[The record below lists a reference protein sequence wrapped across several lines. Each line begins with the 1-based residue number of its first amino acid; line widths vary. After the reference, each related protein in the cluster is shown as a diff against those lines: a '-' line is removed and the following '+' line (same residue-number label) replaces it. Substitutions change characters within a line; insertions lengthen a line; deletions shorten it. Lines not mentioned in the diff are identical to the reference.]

1 LFWRFVVYACY
12 SLALLTT
19 RIVRCEVP
27 SSYFFTK
34 LKRSCIDYIVVRSS
48 PEVRAK
54 GDVFDDVIIQDS
66 GSLDT
71 NWWFRFCGWWRQ
83 NINRSDHHY
92 HMPDDLGE
100 DAHQAPLKK
109 LLPSFGKVK
118 RHTRKGKQETAQK
131 RFARFVARETISS

>member
-1 LFWRFVVYACY
+1 M
-12 SLALLTT
+12 
-19 RIVRCEVP
+19 
-27 SSYFFTK
+27 
-34 LKRSCIDYIVVRSS
+34 
-48 PEVRAK
+48 
-54 GDVFDDVIIQDS
+54 FDDVIIQDS